1 MSNVL
6 RVTTPEGS
14 SGKILG
20 SGGDYLFR
28 YHEDAKA
35 QTAISLLMPVGL
47 DEYRHRI
54 DV

>member
-28 YHEDAKA
+28 YHEDAKPKR
-35 QTAISLLMPVGL
+35 LMLRLRV
-47 DEYRHRI
+47 R
-54 DV
+54 